1 MKAFLRL
8 ILLVYPF
15 LGKESFGQLP
25 QLAQR
30 ENILSMPL
38 NRVGMDAASRGSM
51 GLIPLFSVRENWIH
65 ENLDLAGADY
75 QRMPDSVKIIPPVHL
90 GNLSYGYFF
99 QQHESSVWEPN
110 RLLFVVENGTHWS
123 RSAVSRIWVDRNH
136 NLDFTDDKPDTLY
149 KGQMRQTLWFSAHS
163 EHASGVNIQVF
174 PTNRFYKFSQM
185 NDMSVREMAGPRVFL
200 GTESSLKVE
209 RINIRYAPFLFRRDT
224 LAIGILDVNS
234 NGVFGDKGIDQWV
247 ISDVYNPAISTQ
259 YTVPVQSSSE
269 FAWMG
274 YAYRLTQDSAR
285 AGSNY
290 LSLTPVLKPSKH
302 HKSLLNDSKIPA
314 FKFCV
319 AQKNGQRKHARKLGN
334 KTSVWVIWSA
344 ENANYNADSTSLHDL
359 SRQYASTANWL
370 FLNFGGSGKY
380 VSYYNRRYDLSVL
393 HGFCN
398 SRIADKLKLQSL
410 PQYLVWSERKR
421 LLFNT
426 SNVDDLR
433 EYLENMRK

>member
-1 MKAFLRL
+1 MKAFLRI

-30 ENILSMPL
+30 ENILSVPL
-38 NRVGMDAASRGSM
+38 NRVGMDAASKSSM
-51 GLIPLFSVRENWIH
+51 GLIPLFSVRGNWIH

-75 QRMPDSVKIIPPVHL
+75 QRMPDSVKIIPPVHQ
-90 GNLSYGYFF
+90 GALSYGYFF
-99 QQHESSVWEPN
+99 QQHEASKWEPN
-110 RLLFVVENGTHWS
+110 RLLFVVENGARWN

-224 LAIGILDVNS
+224 IVVGILDVNS
-234 NGVFGDKGIDQWV
+234 NGFFGDKGIDQWV
-247 ISDVYNPAISTQ
+247 ISDAYEPAISTQ
-259 YTVPVQSSSE
+259 YTVPMLENSE

-274 YAYRLTQDSAR
+274 YAYQLTRDTAFQ
-285 AGSNY
+285 GNN
-290 LSLTPVLKPSKH
+290 LSLTPVIKPSKN
-302 HKSLLNDSKIPA
+302 HKSLLNGAKIPA

-319 AQKNGQRKHARKLGN
+319 AQKNGKRIRSRKLGN
-334 KTSVWVIWSA
+334 KTNVMVIWSA
-344 ENANYNADSTSLHDL
+344 ENANYISDSARLHAL
-359 SRQYASTANWL
+359 SRGRDSMVIWV

-380 VSYYNRRYDLSVL
+380 VSYYNRRYDIDVL

-398 SRIADKLKLQSL
+398 SSIAEKLKLQSL
-410 PQYLVWSERKR
+410 PQYLVWSNRKR

-433 EYLENMRK
+433 EYLQNMQK